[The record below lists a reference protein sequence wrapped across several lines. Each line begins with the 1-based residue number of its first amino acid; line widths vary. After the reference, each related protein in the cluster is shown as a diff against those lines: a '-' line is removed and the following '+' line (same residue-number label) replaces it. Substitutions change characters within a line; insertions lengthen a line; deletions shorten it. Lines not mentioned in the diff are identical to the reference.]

1 MKVHQITKSHVSIF
15 LAFAI
20 AVAMIATLFVGFDAS
35 AARSKAGP
43 VYDTYS
49 ACDRAR
55 KAYNSSWTRTST
67 CYKQP
72 WYQNGQRF
80 YKGYS
85 FTIYYRY

>member
-1 MKVHQITKSHVSIF
+1 MKANYITKSRLSI
-15 LAFAI
+15 LAAITVAI
-20 AVAMIATLFVGFDAS
+20 AMLATAVVGHNAS

-43 VYDTYS
+43 VYSTYS
-49 ACDRAR
+49 QCDKAR
-55 KAYNSSWTRTST
+55 KAYNSSWTRSST

-72 WYQNGQRF
+72 WYQNGMRY

>member
-1 MKVHQITKSHVSIF
+1 MKSNDMPMLRPSVLAVITI
-15 LAFAI
+15 
-20 AVAMIATLFVGFDAS
+20 VAALVVTLFAGAPAS
-35 AARSKAGP
+35 AARSSAGP

-49 ACDRAR
+49 QCDRAR

-67 CYKQP
+67 CYAQP

-80 YKGYS
+80 FKGYS